1 MVRAGYQREAGPVS
15 WRAKMLQ
22 RRSRV
27 VYTLHNLDAGLP
39 GSDKMVLKLSAF
51 THGEGQIMSTP
62 WATGMKA
69 TSIEEPA
76 RLVPTLA
83 GAILGCGG
91 WVLSR
96 GANDAGT
103 VNILFEF
110 ERQACVEIY
119 TVLAAAGV
127 ELSQSGHLWFTELCQ
142 CTRDNRQH
150 CGTEIVSVE
159 LEIQTFPQGMALGS
173 RAGLVT

>member
-1 MVRAGYQREAGPVS
+1 
-15 WRAKMLQ
+15 MLQ
-22 RRSRV
+22 RRPRA
-27 VYTLHNLDAGLP
+27 VYIQHNLDAGLP
-39 GSDKMVLKLSAF
+39 GSDKMVRRLSALN
-51 THGEGQIMSTP
+51 HDKGQNMSTP

-69 TSIEEPA
+69 TSIEKPA
-76 RLVPTLA
+76 RLVPTLV

-119 TVLAAAGV
+119 TVLAAT
-127 ELSQSGHLWFTELCQ
+127 SGLPNFA
-142 CTRDNRQH
+142 
-150 CGTEIVSVE
+150 S
-159 LEIQTFPQGMALGS
+159 ALATIDSIAARRSSASSWRFRPS
-173 RAGLVT
+173 RRR